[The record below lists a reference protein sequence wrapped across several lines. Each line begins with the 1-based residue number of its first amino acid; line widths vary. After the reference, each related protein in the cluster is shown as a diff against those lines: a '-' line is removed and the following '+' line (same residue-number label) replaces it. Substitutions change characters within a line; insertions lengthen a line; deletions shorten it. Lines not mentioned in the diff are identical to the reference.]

1 MLPSN
6 PCYPIVPKADAHF
19 VLTLQTDPQV
29 LPAIELDF
37 VGSIPL
43 RSLQP
48 STVHTDSSATPTAGV
63 SIQTPAQ
70 PVARSPEHH
79 PA

>member
-6 PCYPIVPKADAHF
+6 PCYPIVPKADAHV
-19 VLTLQTDPQV
+19 VLTLQTDLQA
-29 LPAIELDF
+29 LPAIGLSFD
-37 VGSIPL
+37 VLIPL
-43 RSLQP
+43 RSLQT